1 VTVAIAALAAGSADA
16 AGTLSRHDAAQ
27 AIERAAAKRGAADP
41 QVQKCRRLNARRIVC
56 ELSVTLGDGSRGRD
70 RYVAFRTSKG
80 RVRVQHR
87 PLLEPGLL

>member
-1 VTVAIAALAAGSADA
+1 VTVATVALAAGSTDA
-16 AGTLSRHDAAQ
+16 AETLSTRDAAQ
-27 AIERAAAKRGAADP
+27 AIQRAAAKRGAAGP
-41 QVQKCRRLNARRIVC
+41 KVEKCRRLNARRVVC
-56 ELSVTLGDGSRGRD
+56 ELSVTLDDGSRGRD